1 MPRLRLIHNF
11 LWYLIYGHPHGQ
23 NSTDSSSTSQT
34 AAAAANPGSSD
45 PDNSPVDPQ
54 TADSTLP
61 NLDVASSGDEEEEL
75 KDESIPRPPVS
86 NLKGW
91 RTSWA
96 NHCQW
101 ISSTPNRLFYQLI
114 TVSVISSLPLIVF
127 ADEDSWKRFVPPV
140 RVHKEFGSGWA
151 MIGDLLLCL
160 PLSVFVQITQINYK
174 VSKHCVMQEV
184 TQSLP
189 LSLSVAWSS
198 GIISDSSVCLTGT
211 GVCNK

>member
-1 MPRLRLIHNF
+1 MTAFQILQVRVCPLLGGVFVPFSLFCYFSRLSLSVFIVRGLGRSLGFQPKMPRLRLIHNF

-34 AAAAANPGSSD
+34 AAAAAANPGSSD

-91 RTSWA
+91 RTS
-96 NHCQW
+96 
-101 ISSTPNRLFYQLI
+101 
-114 TVSVISSLPLIVF
+114 
-127 ADEDSWKRFVPPV
+127 
-140 RVHKEFGSGWA
+140 
-151 MIGDLLLCL
+151 
-160 PLSVFVQITQINYK
+160 
-174 VSKHCVMQEV
+174 
-184 TQSLP
+184 
-189 LSLSVAWSS
+189 
-198 GIISDSSVCLTGT
+198 
-211 GVCNK
+211 